1 MQLFATAQGD
11 LYLDQVAT
19 QVDGGRDQRK
29 AFLDYLALESLD
41 LTLVGEQ
48 SPVSIGVMVMDVP
61 MCIRLYGKA
70 YQSQRSVGDRHVAVG
85 KTETA
90 FTQRFHF
97 STDQSDTAFQIFQDL
112 IIEVRLLILL
122 KQLERILILFHLLI
136 PGNPETDKVPACIRI
151 DNSNSIG

>member
-1 MQLFATAQGD
+1 MASKVMHAPKKNHQGIVSMVMDGAVLWESVLQLLYFPAHVPVQITLLGCCTLVMQLLATAQGD

-29 AFLDYLALESLD
+29 AFLDYLAPESLD

-70 YQSQRSVGDRHVAVG
+70 YQSQRSVGDRP
-85 KTETA
+85 
-90 FTQRFHF
+90 
-97 STDQSDTAFQIFQDL
+97 
-112 IIEVRLLILL
+112 
-122 KQLERILILFHLLI
+122 QLSA
-136 PGNPETDKVPACIRI
+136 N
-151 DNSNSIG
+151 